1 MKVAII
7 GGGAAGF
14 FAAIAVKGNHPNAE
28 VVIFEKTKR
37 LLTKVKIS
45 GGGRCNVTNG
55 CKTNSELSKGY
66 PRGSRELKKI
76 FNKFNNFDTIEWFKA
91 RGVPLIVQEDS
102 CVFPKSQN
110 SQSIIDCFLLE
121 VDRLG
126 IKIQFEGEINK
137 IIRNS
142 DDSLTLYN
150 NNSQTVLLFNKVI
163 ITTGGSPRK
172 ESFTWLEKLG
182 LNIETPIP
190 SLFTFNMP
198 SEIAIK
204 ELMGI
209 VIENTSISIHGTK
222 LNSKG
227 DLLITHWGMSGPVIL
242 KLSSFGARFLYKE
255 NYQFKINVNWINE
268 HNHDKVILELTE
280 IENNHSN
287 KLLSNFRPYNL
298 PERLWLYLLSKSEL
312 SLKKRW
318 NELGKRG
325 KNKLANILTN
335 DIYSVEGKTT
345 FRDEFVTCGGVNLN
359 SIDINTMQS
368 KSIKNIYF
376 AGEVIDID
384 GITGGYNFQAAWS
397 TAFIAGKL
405 LN

>member
-242 KLSSFGARFLYKE
+242 KLSSFGARFLYKK